1 MSERYSRVG
10 RPRPVGGGRELAVWL
25 TVRYT
30 GLALFVL
37 ALAHFTMTHF
47 VFDPADQTAEWIAQ
61 TRWNSIALRLLDWSM
76 LTAVLFH
83 AFLGMRTVIGDYAPR
98 RLRRVSI
105 GVLYLLAGALFVIG
119 THVVLT
125 LPLRGA

>member
-1 MSERYSRVG
+1 MSERYSRIG
-10 RPRPVGGGRELAVWL
+10 RPRPKGSGRELAIWL
-25 TVRYT
+25 TIRYT

-37 ALAHFTMTHF
+37 ALAHFSMTHF

-76 LTAVLFH
+76 LTAVLLH
-83 AFLGMRTVIGDYAPR
+83 AFLGMRTVVGDYAPKKIR
-98 RLRRVSI
+98 RGAI
-105 GVLYLLAGALFVIG
+105 GLLYVLAALLLVLG
-119 THVVLT
+119 TSVVLT